1 MLHDLRIGKPMELA
15 ELWTS
20 FEAISELTGIDMPV
34 RTHMSSPSIVRT
46 HYLPCLRLFETKEA
60 EVSSRRTPTLSREVV
75 RKAHGD
81 RGRKDGGWQVTRACA
96 ALAELRQSTKGKSWL
111 TVPSYLDDRFGDSAS
126 RL

>member
-20 FEAISELTGIDMPV
+20 FEAISELTAIDMPV

-60 EVSSRRTPTLSREVV
+60 EAAEVSSRRTATLSRELFAKQTETQEERMV
-75 RKAHGD
+75 G
-81 RGRKDGGWQVTRACA
+81 GR
-96 ALAELRQSTKGKSWL
+96 
-111 TVPSYLDDRFGDSAS
+111 
-126 RL
+126 